1 MGTPFWEVNAT
12 LHSSTMIN
20 EKLCYFTASGM
31 KKKRFVMILLR
42 RNKAG
47 NKDLKNCKLAS
58 NNFNKITIPRRT
70 RSETD
75 TYIRAYPGF

>member
-1 MGTPFWEVNAT
+1 
-12 LHSSTMIN
+12 
-20 EKLCYFTASGM
+20 M